1 MFKRA
6 SSKAAG
12 ERRPEAYPLGYVEDL
27 VEPRTTLG
35 ARFNI
40 LLVGDLL
47 SAQIYLPHAI
57 VCLYLFDGAFANDG
71 ALVQDRH
78 DAGDLP
84 NKFHVVLDDDD
95 RMFLR
100 QRLQQWPV
108 CSVSLSV
115 IPATGSST
123 SSSKGSC
130 KITMPISSHCF

>member
-27 VEPRTTLG
+27 VEPRTKLE

-47 SAQIYLPHAI
+47 AAEIDLSDTI
-57 VCLYLFDGAFANDG
+57 VRLYLLNRPFANDG
-71 ALVQDRH
+71 PFVQDRH

-84 NKFHVVLDDDD
+84 DELHVMLDHDDC
-95 RMFLR
+95 MFFR
-100 QRLQQWPV
+100 QRLEQ
-108 CSVSLSV
+108 L
-115 IPATGSST
+115 AR
-123 SSSKGSC
+123 
-130 KITMPISSHCF
+130 